1 MVFGVSSL
9 RSAAIILSSIGVV
22 GAIRPT
28 YAAEFAAGTLVSATP
43 QGIVVRTANGDVPVA
58 FTRLTTLRVFTESS
72 LDALPDTV
80 NCFLSGTVK
89 SGSSEVDVR
98 NIHVYA
104 PFASPDPS
112 AVHVRLSAATGDAE
126 LQLVPGILTKSGGP
140 MSFVTGSKFTHLIHM
155 TDGTLHAAPRRDI
168 LTNKSLTVTG
178 STRAPSVDIVFGKQL
193 QHAGN
198 GAKVRVFRE
207 PNNPSQQSIGV
218 ERVEPFT
225 PPAGFFFGK

>member
-1 MVFGVSSL
+1 MVFGVSL
-9 RSAAIILSSIGVV
+9 MRSAVVVWSSIGFFGVI
-22 GAIRPT
+22 GQAYT
-28 YAAEFAAGTLVSATP
+28 AEFATGTLVSATP
-43 QGIVVRTANGDVPVA
+43 QGVVVRTANGDVPVA

-80 NCFLSGTVK
+80 SCFLSGTVK
-89 SGSSEVDVR
+89 SGSTEVNVR
-98 NIHVYA
+98 SIHVHA
-104 PFASPDPS
+104 PFTSPDPS
-112 AVHVRLSAATGDAE
+112 AVHVRLSATTGDAE
-126 LQLVPGILTKSGGP
+126 LQLVPGILTKSGGA
-140 MSFVTGSKFTHLIHM
+140 MTFVTGSKFTHLIHM
-155 TDGTLHAAPRRDI
+155 TDGTLRGAPRRDI